1 MAVERMKGLAVG
13 VGRRDLLAGA
23 GAALML
29 AGCAVN
35 VEGGR
40 HGGAPE
46 AARSPLALTPIRAT
60 PDRIT
65 RITVCTRPF
74 RAQGPRLEV
83 ERIGQKLVVHHY
95 GHGGSGWSLSWGTG
109 LVATEKA
116 MALGERDIAVIG
128 CGAIGLTTALQL
140 QRAGAKITIYA
151 KDLPPDTRSSF
162 ATGVWS
168 PDSRICLEQYATPE
182 FKALWARMCLTSFQA
197 YQSLLGLPG
206 TPIEWVDNYNV
217 SDQANRERHE
227 PVTDGRPPF
236 ADALQHELLPDLTP
250 HSVEVPTGL
259 HPFGARFVRR
269 NTNMVFNISSY
280 ARLLLDEFHA
290 NGGRIEVREFHTPA
304 DLAGVAQKVLVNCTG
319 YGARALMGD
328 NSIIPV
334 RGQLAR
340 MIPQED
346 VHYGL
351 FYNGVS
357 FVPRRDGFVFQ
368 AVGPDDYY
376 GYNDDT
382 IAPDRPLAEQ
392 SVRIIAGL
400 FPPPAFG

>member
-1 MAVERMKGLAVG
+1 MVVERLDGLAG
-13 VGRRDLLAGA
+13 GMGRRTMLVGA
-23 GAALML
+23 GAALAL
-29 AGCAVN
+29 AGCAVKG
-35 VEGGR
+35 EDGR
-40 HGGAPE
+40 HGGISE
-46 AARSPLALTPIRAT
+46 AVRSPLMLTPIRAT

-65 RITVCTRPF
+65 RVTVCTRPF
-74 RAQGPRLEV
+74 RPQGPRLEV

-116 MALGERDIAVIG
+116 MALGERDIAVVG

-140 QRAGAKITIYA
+140 QRAGAKVTIYA
-151 KDLPPDTRSSF
+151 KDLPPDTRSSL

-182 FKALWARMCLTSFQA
+182 FKALWARVCLTSFQA

-217 SDQANRERHE
+217 ADPANHERQGE
-227 PVTDGRPPF
+227 GTDSRPPF
-236 ADALQHELLPDLTP
+236 ADSLQHDLLPTLTP
-250 HSVEVPTGL
+250 HPVDVPAGL
-259 HPFGARFVRR
+259 HPFGGRVVRR
-269 NTNMVFNISSY
+269 GTNMVFNISSY
-280 ARLLLDEFHA
+280 ARLLLDDFHA
-290 NGGRIEVREFHTPA
+290 NGGRIEVQEFHTPA
-304 DLAGVAQKVLVNCTG
+304 DFARLPQKVLVNCTG

-328 NSIIPV
+328 ASIVPV

-340 MIPQED
+340 MIPQDD

-351 FYNGVS
+351 YYNGVS

-368 AVGPDDYY
+368 VIGPDDYY
-376 GYNDDT
+376 GYNDDSV
-382 IAPDRPLAEQ
+382 APDRPLADQ
-392 SVRIIAGL
+392 AVRTIASL
-400 FPPPAFG
+400 FPPPAIG